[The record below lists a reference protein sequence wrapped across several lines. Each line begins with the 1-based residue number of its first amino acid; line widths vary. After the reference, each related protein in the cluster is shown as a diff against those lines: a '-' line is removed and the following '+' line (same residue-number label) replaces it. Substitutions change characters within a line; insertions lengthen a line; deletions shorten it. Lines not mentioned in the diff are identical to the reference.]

1 MYYRVKKILE
11 MALVR
16 EVNSNSFGG
25 GASSPPLSD
34 ASCIVLEQP
43 KNKEHGHYATPIAFL
58 LAKIY
63 KKSPILIANEIAQR
77 LSNITEFEQVNA
89 LNGYLNIFLSTK
101 FFETIV
107 DEINLDKANFGV
119 QNFGKGKKI
128 LLEYV
133 SANPTGPLHI
143 GHARG
148 AVFGDSLC
156 KVGRFLG
163 YNIDTE
169 YYVNDAGSQI
179 QMLGLSIYLAGRE
192 SIVKLPVEYP
202 EQYYRGEYILNL
214 AFEAK
219 KIFGK
224 EIFERQKTEVIELL
238 SNFGK
243 ELMLEEIKKNLK
255 EAKITIQNFVSEKS
269 LFLAWEE
276 TLQKL
281 KASGG
286 IDEKNGK
293 LWLKSSQYGDEK
305 NRVIVRE
312 NNEPTYL
319 AGDIIYHA
327 NKFSRNYDY
336 CINIWGAD
344 HHGYIA
350 RVKAAIYFLGYDGSK
365 LEILLSQMVSLL
377 KGTQPYKMSKRAGN
391 FILMKDVIAEIGV
404 DALRFIFLSKKL
416 DTHLEFDVEELR
428 KQDSSNPIF
437 YINYAN
443 ARIHTMLEKSNLK
456 DSSISNASLKGI
468 SKEAQNLLF
477 NALNL
482 PRTIEVA
489 FNERGLQKICEYLKN
504 LAADFHG
511 FYNAQKILETPLEA
525 PLLKICQIVSLSLT
539 IGLELLGIEAK
550 IKM

>member
-1 MYYRVKKILE
+1 MYHRVKKILE
-11 MALVR
+11 VALAR
-16 EVNSNSFGG
+16 EVNSTSFGG
-25 GASSPPLSD
+25 SASFPLSD
-34 ASCIVLEQP
+34 SSCIVLEQP
-43 KNKEHGHYATPIAFL
+43 KNKEHGHYATPVAFS
-58 LAKIY
+58 LAKTY
-63 KKSPILIANEIAQR
+63 KKSPILIASEIAQK
-77 LSNITEFEQVNA
+77 LSNIAEFEQVSA
-89 LNGYLNIFLSTK
+89 LNGYLNIFLSAK
-101 FFETIV
+101 FFETLV
-107 DEINLDKANFGV
+107 DEISLDKANFGA

-156 KVGRFLG
+156 RVGRFLS
-163 YNIDTE
+163 YDIDTE

-179 QMLGLSIYLAGRE
+179 EMLGLSIYLSGRE
-192 SIVKLPVEYP
+192 SIAKLPVEYP
-202 EQYYRGEYILNL
+202 DQYYRGEYISSL
-214 AFEAK
+214 ALEAK
-219 KIFGK
+219 KEFGK
-224 EIFERQKTEVIELL
+224 EIFERPKTEVIEIL

-276 TLQKL
+276 TLKKL

-305 NRVIVRE
+305 DRVIVRE

-327 NKFSRNYDY
+327 DKFSRNYDY

-377 KGTQPYKMSKRAGN
+377 KGAQPYKMSKRAGN
-391 FILMKDVIAEIGV
+391 FILMKDVIAEIGA

-416 DTHLEFDVEELR
+416 DTHLEFDVEELS

-456 DSSISNASLKGI
+456 DSSISNASLKEV

-482 PRTIEVA
+482 PRIIEVA

-525 PLLKICQIVSLSLT
+525 PLLKICQMVSLSLT
-539 IGLELLGIEAK
+539 TGLELLGIEAK
-550 IKM
+550 TKM

>member
-1 MYYRVKKILE
+1 MYHRVKKILE
-11 MALVR
+11 VALAR
-16 EVNSNSFGG
+16 EVNSTFFGG
-25 GASSPPLSD
+25 SASFPLSD
-34 ASCIVLEQP
+34 SSCIVLEQP
-43 KNKEHGHYATPIAFL
+43 KNKEHGHYATPIAFS
-58 LAKIY
+58 LAKTY
-63 KKSPILIANEIAQR
+63 KKSPILIASEIAQK
-77 LSNITEFEQVNA
+77 LSNIDEFEQVSA
-89 LNGYLNIFLSTK
+89 LNGYLNIFLSAK
-101 FFETIV
+101 FFETLV
-107 DEINLDKANFGV
+107 DEISLDKANFGA

-163 YNIDTE
+163 YDIDTE

-179 QMLGLSIYLAGRE
+179 EMLGLSIYLSGRE
-192 SIVKLPVEYP
+192 SIAKLPVEYP
-202 EQYYRGEYILNL
+202 EQYYRGEYISNL
-214 AFEAK
+214 ALEAK
-219 KIFGK
+219 KEFGK
-224 EIFERQKTEVIELL
+224 EIFERPKIEVIEIL

-276 TLQKL
+276 TLKKL

-305 NRVIVRE
+305 DRVIVRE

-327 NKFSRNYDY
+327 DKFSRNYDY

-377 KGTQPYKMSKRAGN
+377 KGAQPYKMSKRAGN
-391 FILMKDVIAEIGV
+391 FILMKDVIAEIGA

-416 DTHLEFDVEELR
+416 DTHLEFDVEELS

-456 DSSISNASLKGI
+456 DSSISNASLKEI

-482 PRTIEVA
+482 PRIIEVA

-525 PLLKICQIVSLSLT
+525 PLLKICQMVSLSLT
-539 IGLELLGIEAK
+539 TGLELLGIEAK
-550 IKM
+550 TKM

>member
-1 MYYRVKKILE
+1 MYHRVKKILE
-11 MALVR
+11 VALAR
-16 EVNSNSFGG
+16 EVNSISFGES
-25 GASSPPLSD
+25 ASFPLSD
-34 ASCIVLEQP
+34 SSCIVLEQP

-58 LAKIY
+58 LAKTY
-63 KKSPILIANEIAQR
+63 KKSPILIANEIAQK
-77 LSNITEFEQVNA
+77 LSNIAEFEQVSA
-89 LNGYLNIFLSTK
+89 LNGYLNIFLSAK
-101 FFETIV
+101 FFETLV
-107 DEINLDKANFGV
+107 DEISLDKANFGA

-179 QMLGLSIYLAGRE
+179 EMLGLSIYLSGRE
-192 SIVKLPVEYP
+192 SIAKLPVEYP
-202 EQYYRGEYILNL
+202 EQYYRGEYISSL
-214 AFEAK
+214 ALEAK
-219 KIFGK
+219 KEFGK
-224 EIFERQKTEVIELL
+224 EIFEHPKAEVIEIL

-276 TLQKL
+276 TLKKL

-305 NRVIVRE
+305 DRVIVRE

-327 NKFSRNYDY
+327 DKFSRNYDY

-377 KGTQPYKMSKRAGN
+377 KGAQPYKMSKRAGN
-391 FILMKDVIAEIGV
+391 FILMKDVIAEIGA

-416 DTHLEFDVEELR
+416 DTHLEFDVEELS

-456 DSSISNASLKGI
+456 DSSISNASLKEI

-482 PRTIEVA
+482 PRIIEVA

-525 PLLKICQIVSLSLT
+525 PLLKICQMVSLSLT
-539 IGLELLGIEAK
+539 TGLELLGIEAK
-550 IKM
+550 TKM

>member
-1 MYYRVKKILE
+1 MYHRVKKILE
-11 MALVR
+11 VALAR
-16 EVNSNSFGG
+16 EVNSTSFGG
-25 GASSPPLSD
+25 SASFPLSD
-34 ASCIVLEQP
+34 SSCIVLEQP
-43 KNKEHGHYATPIAFL
+43 KNKEHGHYATPVAFS
-58 LAKIY
+58 LAKTY
-63 KKSPILIANEIAQR
+63 KKSPILIASEIAQK
-77 LSNITEFEQVNA
+77 LSNIAEFEQVSA
-89 LNGYLNIFLSTK
+89 LNGYLNIFLSAK
-101 FFETIV
+101 FFETLV
-107 DEINLDKANFGV
+107 DEISLDKANFGA

-156 KVGRFLG
+156 RVGRFLS
-163 YNIDTE
+163 YDIDTE

-179 QMLGLSIYLAGRE
+179 EMLGLSIYLSGRE
-192 SIVKLPVEYP
+192 SIAKLPVEYP
-202 EQYYRGEYILNL
+202 DQYYRGEYISSL
-214 AFEAK
+214 ALEAK
-219 KIFGK
+219 KEFGK
-224 EIFERQKTEVIELL
+224 EIFERPKTEVIEIL

-276 TLQKL
+276 TLKKL

-305 NRVIVRE
+305 DRVIVRE

-327 NKFSRNYDY
+327 DKFSRNYDY

-377 KGTQPYKMSKRAGN
+377 KGDQPYKMSKRAGN
-391 FILMKDVIAEIGV
+391 FILMKDVIAEIGA

-416 DTHLEFDVEELR
+416 DTHLEFDVEELS

-456 DSSISNASLKGI
+456 DSSISNASLKEV

-482 PRTIEVA
+482 PRIIEVA

-511 FYNAQKILETPLEA
+511 FYNTQKILETPLEA
-525 PLLKICQIVSLSLT
+525 PLLKICQMVSLSLT
-539 IGLELLGIEAK
+539 TGLELLGIEAK
-550 IKM
+550 TKM